1 MYPSLKEDVETDLP
15 IPPSID
21 GEKLESW
28 KEIAAFFRRE
38 VRTVQLWEKREGL
51 PVRRQLHNKIGS
63 IFAYRTDLER
73 WWRERLHSDEAR
85 PQVAEKAILQRA
97 VPAASAEQR
106 SGISHSSAVTPDNLL
121 ARHACSLG
129 NYFWSQ
135 RSRSALLRSMQ
146 YFEDAIEL
154 DSEYAEGYAGLANA
168 YVSLSYNHLMPSRE
182 AASKAHAAIDTA
194 MRLDRN
200 NLQVGNAFINVMTN
214 CTWQWEKAQ
223 QQYLRMH
230 ETGHLDGRTIQLYS
244 SLLAA
249 MGQHDKAVELALQA
263 HRLSPSMAQ
272 VSGQAALAYLYG
284 GDYSSALHFI
294 HHTLELEPRFTMGY
308 VTLGRIESEL
318 GQWNKAITAF
328 NKAAENMSHSLL
340 SQALLAFAFAGSG
353 EENRARRMLAEVEA
367 RSSESCYPA
376 YETAAVYALLDE
388 RDSALNCL
396 KRAIKT
402 RDMKTIF
409 VKHDPRFARLRETSG
424 FEEVT
429 SRFIL

>member
-1 MYPSLKEDVETDLP
+1 MYPSLKEDVETESSV
-15 IPPSID
+15 PPSID

-51 PVRRQLHNKIGS
+51 PVRRQHHKKIGS

-73 WWRERLHSDEAR
+73 WWRERLRSDDAK
-85 PQVAEKAILQRA
+85 PQIVEQTIAPRTAT
-97 VPAASAEQR
+97 AASVAA
-106 SGISHSSAVTPDNLL
+106 ISHPDTAL
-121 ARHACSLG
+121 ARHACTLG
-129 NYFWSQ
+129 NHFWSQ

-146 YFEDAIEL
+146 YFKDAIEL
-154 DSEYAEGYAGLANA
+154 DSGYAEGYAGLANA
-168 YVSLSYNHLMPSRE
+168 YVSLSYNHLLPSRE

-223 QQYLRMH
+223 QQYLRMY
-230 ETGHLDGRTIQLYS
+230 ETGNIDGRTIQLYS

-249 MGQHDKAVELALQA
+249 TGQHDKAVELALQA

-308 VTLGRIESEL
+308 VTLGRIESQL

-328 NKAAENMSHSLL
+328 SKAAENMSHSLL

-353 EENRARRMLAEVEA
+353 EENRARRMLAQVEA

-388 RDSALNCL
+388 HDSALSCL
-396 KRAIKT
+396 ERAIKT

-409 VKHDPRFARLRETSG
+409 VKHDPRFVCLRETSG
-424 FEEVT
+424 FKEVT
-429 SRFIL
+429 SHFIL